1 VDNGVLIPK
10 IDFFIRVLEKENT
23 TNEYYFLKKLQK
35 NILTIK
41 KFISLPRINN

>member
-1 VDNGVLIPK
+1 VNDGMLIPK
-10 IDFFIRVLEKENT
+10 IGFYIGVVEKENT
-23 TNEYYFLKKLQK
+23 TNEYYFLKKIEK